1 MEDQQ
6 PDSGD
11 LTDDSSQPDAL
22 VPEGKSGRRKHRVP
36 RSKLLQQA
44 DEGVDPEPTPDE
56 PVADAEVEAAE
67 AEAAEVEAAEAEAAE
82 VETPEVEVAPE
93 AETEPTPEP
102 APKLRRLPWRRSAPA
117 AVVEEPVV
125 EEPVVEEPAAEE
137 PAAEEP
143 EPEPILV
150 PHSTAPRGLK
160 IAAAVAAALVVAAA
174 AFAGAMLQPYL
185 SQRAD
190 VQIKQNVAETAAAA
204 ITSLWT
210 YTPDDI
216 DQLADRTARYLGGD
230 FAAQYRTFID
240 SIAEANKQAQV
251 TNQTQVVGAAVE
263 SLTPTEATAIVYTNS
278 VSTTPS
284 SQGFQSMRYLSYRL
298 TLENRDRKWLITKM
312 NDITSLDLTPQL

>member
-11 LTDDSSQPDAL
+11 LTDDSPQPDAL

-44 DEGVDPEPTPDE
+44 DEGVDPEPTPE
-56 PVADAEVEAAE
+56 PEIAEVEVAEADAEVED
-67 AEAAEVEAAEAEAAE
+67 VEAG
-82 VETPEVEVAPE
+82 PE
-93 AETEPTPEP
+93 AEPEPAPEP
-102 APKLRRLPWRRSAPA
+102 APKRRRLPWRRSASVAEPVADEPA
-117 AVVEEPVV
+117 VEEPELEEPDAEEPVV
-125 EEPVVEEPAAEE
+125 
-137 PAAEEP
+137 EEP

-150 PHSTAPRGLK
+150 PHRTAPRGLK
-160 IAAAVAAALVVAAA
+160 IAAAVAAVLVVATT

-185 SQRAD
+185 AQRAD

-312 NDITSLDLTPQL
+312 NDITSLDLTPRL

>member
-44 DEGVDPEPTPDE
+44 DEGVDPEPAPDE
-56 PVADAEVEAAE
+56 SVADSEAEAVAE
-67 AEAAEVEAAEAEAAE
+67 AEAPEVEVA
-82 VETPEVEVAPE
+82 EVEVAPE

-102 APKLRRLPWRRSAPA
+102 APKRRRLPWRRSAPA

-125 EEPVVEEPAAEE
+125 EEPVVEEPAEPVDEESVAEPVDEE
-137 PAAEEP
+137 PAVEEP

-150 PHSTAPRGLK
+150 PHRTAPRGLK
-160 IAAAVAAALVVAAA
+160 IAAALVVAAA

-312 NDITSLDLTPQL
+312 NDITSLDLTPRL

>member
-56 PVADAEVEAAE
+56 PVADSEAEAVAE
-67 AEAAEVEAAEAEAAE
+67 AEAPEIEVAEV
-82 VETPEVEVAPE
+82 E

-102 APKLRRLPWRRSAPA
+102 APKRRRLPWRRSAPA

-125 EEPVVEEPAAEE
+125 EEPVREESVAGEPAV
-137 PAAEEP
+137 EEP

-150 PHSTAPRGLK
+150 PHRTAPRGLK

-312 NDITSLDLTPQL
+312 NDITSLDLTPRL

>member
-56 PVADAEVEAAE
+56 PVADSEA
-67 AEAAEVEAAEAEAAE
+67 EAAEAEAAE
-82 VETPEVEVAPE
+82 VETAPE

-102 APKLRRLPWRRSAPA
+102 APKRRRLPWRRSAPA

-125 EEPVVEEPAAEE
+125 EEPAAEE
-137 PAAEEP
+137 PAVEEP

-150 PHSTAPRGLK
+150 PHRTAPRGLK
-160 IAAAVAAALVVAAA
+160 IAAAVAAALMVAAA

-312 NDITSLDLTPQL
+312 NDITSLDLTPRL